1 MIDSALLLMRAKPR
15 PLTGESALRAVHI
28 RFKLPRAWREHKFDF
43 LYFIVVL
50 LAVLLIGK
58 VAQGHVQTISYTEF
72 RELIDK
78 DAVKD
83 LVVSPTRITGTYVP
97 SKEGEP
103 ENNFATVRVDAQIAD
118 ELTQRHISFPDS
130 RNLGSWENLLSWLL
144 PSIRLHPGL
153 DVPPAAHGLSSTT
166 HRGHTVQTFQSLET
180 ALEAAQALGPDY
192 YVIDRH
198 GAQIWSSQRKLLR
211 TEE

>member
-1 MIDSALLLMRAKPR
+1 MAEPSKS
-15 PLTGESALRAVHI
+15 PL
-28 RFKLPRAWREHKFDF
+28 KREDKFDF

-50 LAVLLIGK
+50 LAVLLIGNLI

-103 ENNFATVRVDAQIAD
+103 EKHFATVRVDAQIAD

-153 DVPPAAHGLSSTT
+153 DVPTAAHGLRSTT
-166 HRGHTVQTFQSLET
+166 QRGHTVQTFQSLET